1 MSALGLELLAI
12 TRRID
17 AFLRGEVAVSAAPL
31 EDYRALDAELWAAV
45 ANINAAMAEAA

>member
-17 AFLRGEVAVSAAPL
+17 EFLRGEVTISERP
-31 EDYRALDAELWAAV
+31 LDAKQT
-45 ANINAAMAEAA
+45 

>member
-17 AFLRGEVAVSAAPL
+17 EFLRGEVTISERPL
-31 EDYRALDAELWAAV
+31 DAYRKLDAELWAAV
-45 ANINAAMAEAA
+45 ANINAAMAG